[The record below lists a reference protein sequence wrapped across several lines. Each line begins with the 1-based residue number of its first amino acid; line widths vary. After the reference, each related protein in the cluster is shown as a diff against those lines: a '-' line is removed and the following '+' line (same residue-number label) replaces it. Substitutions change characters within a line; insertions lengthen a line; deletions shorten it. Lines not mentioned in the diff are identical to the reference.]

1 MTPTTD
7 EVPDP
12 RVRRSRDAL
21 MRAAVALVGDRGTAA
36 VPVSDIA
43 EAAGV
48 SRPVLYQHFGDRD
61 RLLLESALD
70 LATRELLPRMAAA
83 SNDPTRRSGALAL
96 ARHFAGHSAFYRA
109 VLTSSCAFEL
119 NKALASLLIPVNRKL
134 VHDIFGG
141 ALDPQGELDF
151 ATFLTGGGSAVV
163 NTWVVEGTEPLDPEQ
178 FTDRLMRLSG
188 AAAAVL
194 RPATTTPHP
203 KTQHAANST
212 RRQQEPE

>member
-1 MTPTTD
+1 MQ
-7 EVPDP
+7 
-12 RVRRSRDAL
+12 
-21 MRAAVALVGDRGTAA
+21 AAVALVGERGTAA

-70 LATRELLPRMAAA
+70 LATRDLLPGIGAA

-96 ARHFAGHSAFYRA
+96 ARHFAAHSAFYRA

-119 NKALASLLIPVNRKL
+119 NKALTGLLIPVNLEL
-134 VHDIFGG
+134 VQGLFGG
-141 ALDPQGELDF
+141 ALDPQAELDF
-151 ATFLTGGGSAVV
+151 AAFLTGGGAAVV

-178 FTDRLMRLSG
+178 FTDRFMRLAGVVG
-188 AAAAVL
+188 AMVQGTTQ
-194 RPATTTPHP
+194 PATT
-203 KTQHAANST
+203 
-212 RRQQEPE
+212 QEPER

>member
-1 MTPTTD
+1 MQ
-7 EVPDP
+7 
-12 RVRRSRDAL
+12 
-21 MRAAVALVGDRGTAA
+21 AAVALVGERGTAA

-70 LATRELLPRMAAA
+70 LATRDLLPGIAAA

-96 ARHFAGHSAFYRA
+96 ARHFAAHSAFYRA

-119 NKALASLLIPVNRKL
+119 NKALTGLLIPVNREL
-134 VHDIFGG
+134 VQGLFGG
-141 ALDPQGELDF
+141 ALDPQAELDF
-151 ATFLTGGGSAVV
+151 AAFLTGGGAAVV

-178 FTDRLMRLSG
+178 FTDRFMRLAGVVG
-188 AAAAVL
+188 AMFQAATQ
-194 RPATTTPHP
+194 PATTQPAT
-203 KTQHAANST
+203 T
-212 RRQQEPE
+212 QEPER

>member
-1 MTPTTD
+1 MTPTAIPTPD
-7 EVPDP
+7 GGLDP

-21 MRAAVALVGDRGTAA
+21 MQATIALVTERGTAA

-43 EAAGV
+43 ESAGV

-70 LATRELLPRMAAA
+70 LAARELLPSMAEA

-96 ARHFAGHSAFYRA
+96 ARHFADHSAFYRA

-119 NKALASLLIPVNRKL
+119 NKALTGLLIPVNRKL
-134 VHDIFGG
+134 VQDIFGG
-141 ALDPQGELDF
+141 ALDPQRELDF
-151 ATFLTGGGSAVV
+151 ATFLTGGGAAVV

-178 FTDRLMRLSG
+178 FTDRLMRLAGLAS
-188 AAAAVL
+188 AL
-194 RPATTTPHP
+194 LPPSTTMQPATQPAT
-203 KTQHAANST
+203 A
-212 RRQQEPE
+212 QEPEA

>member
-1 MTPTTD
+1 MQATID
-7 EVPDP
+7 
-12 RVRRSRDAL
+12 
-21 MRAAVALVGDRGTAA
+21 LVTERGTAA

-43 EAAGV
+43 ESAGV

-70 LATRELLPRMAAA
+70 LATRELLPSMAEA

-119 NKALASLLIPVNRKL
+119 NKALTGLLIPVNRKL
-134 VHDIFGG
+134 VQDMFGG

-151 ATFLTGGGSAVV
+151 ATFLTGGGASVV
-163 NTWVVEGTEPLDPEQ
+163 NTWVVEGAEPLDPEQ
-178 FTDRLMRLSG
+178 FSDRLMRLAG
-188 AAAAVL
+188 VAAAL
-194 RPATTTPHP
+194 LPPATTTRHA
-203 KTQHAANST
+203 KTQDAMQPAKN
-212 RRQQEPE
+212 QEPEL

>member
-1 MTPTTD
+1 MQ
-7 EVPDP
+7 
-12 RVRRSRDAL
+12 
-21 MRAAVALVGDRGTAA
+21 AAVALVGERGTAA

-70 LATRELLPRMAAA
+70 LATRDLLPSMEAA

-96 ARHFAGHSAFYRA
+96 ARHFAANSAFYRA

-119 NKALASLLIPVNRKL
+119 NKALTGLLIPVNREL
-134 VHDIFGG
+134 VHGLFRG
-141 ALDPQGELDF
+141 ALDPQAELDF
-151 ATFLTGGGSAVV
+151 AAFLTGGGAAVV

-178 FTDRLMRLSG
+178 FTDRLMRLAG
-188 AAAAVL
+188 AAFELL
-194 RPATTTPHP
+194 RPATAQPATAQPATAYPATT
-203 KTQHAANST
+203 
-212 RRQQEPE
+212 QEPER